1 MTTTQAGT
9 IAELQR
15 TIADLRHE
23 LGERDTALASR
34 DSRYGEHAAQQAAT
48 IDVLKV
54 MSASPGDPQPCST

>member
-23 LGERDTALASR
+23 LDERDAALAQR

-48 IDVLKV
+48 IDVLR
-54 MSASPGDPQPCST
+54 